1 MGISR
6 RGWEIVA
13 RDRLGLFDTPPDRQE
28 IRLGLAIVALLF
40 GMLLIILPLRDV
52 RLPEVPAFIPV
63 IDAIMFVGELIT
75 ATLLYAQASV
85 FRSKALIVLATGFV
99 AAALLLIP
107 HALTFPGAFA
117 PDGLLDSGVN
127 STAWIASLRRGAFP
141 LSIILYVLFQQA
153 DAVRRVGIE
162 RGPPNI
168 VGGLLVA
175 FVLAGAVTLLATKGH
190 EFLPPYF
197 IDRSHL
203 IYSHALGYQ
212 FILLLLFV
220 SATAMLFRARRSVLD
235 MWLLVALAGW
245 LTETLL
251 VLTLDSRFTA
261 GWYGLFI
268 LTLFS
273 HLVVM
278 LALII
283 ESNRLY
289 ARLAIS
295 TAARKRERDE
305 RLMSMDAVTAAIA
318 HEVGQPLTAVGL
330 NASAALNWLTGA
342 KPDVNKAIAAL
353 QAVSDGGQ
361 RTFAII
367 RSIRATFAKEPGR
380 ASEFGL
386 NDLVLDTV
394 SLLERELAASKV
406 VLDLALDE
414 ALPPI
419 RADPVQMQRVL
430 VNLLTN
436 AIESLRAISDRP
448 RRVAI
453 RSTLVGGKDVLLQ
466 VSDNGA
472 GIASEDME
480 HIFDVFFTTKAT
492 GTGLG
497 LALCRTMVEEHGGRL
512 WASQGNPH
520 GASFN
525 LQLPP
530 SGSLEIEREATHV
543 LLSNLESSL
552 SFLRQTET
560 EGLSEVVTELEHVI
574 DQVRVSL
581 PPSTH

>member
-1 MGISR
+1 
-6 RGWEIVA
+6 
-13 RDRLGLFDTPPDRQE
+13 
-28 IRLGLAIVALLF
+28 
-40 GMLLIILPLRDV
+40 MLLLILPLRDV

-63 IDAIMFVGELIT
+63 IDAIMLVGELIT

-85 FRSKALIVLATGFV
+85 FRSRSLIVLATGFV

-117 PDGLLDSGVN
+117 PHGLLDSGVN

-141 LSIILYVLFQQA
+141 LSIILYVLFEQA
-153 DAVRRVGIE
+153 DAARRVGVE
-162 RGPPNI
+162 RRPPGV
-168 VGGLLVA
+168 VGCVLVA
-175 FVLAGAVTLLATKGH
+175 FALAGAVTLLATEGH
-190 EFLPPYF
+190 DYLPPYF

-212 FILLLLFV
+212 FVLLLLFAT
-220 SATAMLFRARRSVLD
+220 ATAMLFRARRSVLD

-251 VLTLDSRFTA
+251 VLTLESRFTA

-289 ARLAIS
+289 ARLALS
-295 TAARKRERDE
+295 TAARKRERDA

-330 NASAALNWLTGA
+330 NTSAAVNWLTGA
-342 KPDVNKAIAAL
+342 KPDIKKALAAL
-353 QAVSDGGQ
+353 QTVSEGSQ
-361 RTFAII
+361 RTFAIM

-380 ASEFGL
+380 MSEFSL
-386 NDLVLDTV
+386 NDLVLDTA
-394 SLLERELAASKV
+394 SLLDRELAAINVSADLS
-406 VLDLALDE
+406 LDK

-419 RADPVQMQRVL
+419 RADRVQMQRVL
-430 VNLLTN
+430 VNLFTN

-448 RRVAI
+448 HRIAI
-453 RSTLVGGKDVLLQ
+453 RSMLVAGQDVLLQ
-466 VSDNGA
+466 VSDTGA

-480 HIFDVFFTTKAT
+480 HIFDVFFTTKPT

-497 LALCRTMVEEHGGRL
+497 LPLCRTIVEEHGGRL
-512 WASQGNPH
+512 WASQGEPH
-520 GASFN
+520 GATFN
-525 LQLPP
+525 LQLPR
-530 SGSLEIEREATHV
+530 SGAAAIAGEATHA
-543 LLSNLESSL
+543 LLANLETSLSSL
-552 SFLRQTET
+552 RQAES
-560 EGLSEVVTELEHVI
+560 EGLTDAIAELQHVI
-574 DQVRVSL
+574 EQVRVSL
-581 PPSTH
+581 PPPTR